1 MTKQARIEFQPLF
14 TETFE
19 RMLVKSPSIG
29 AALQNFISFK
39 SERPPL
45 ALPRGM
51 RDHKLNPPLD
61 RFSECHLSGNAC
73 LIYTDKNGVVTL
85 IAVVDHDEM
94 MGGKV
99 KALAKK
105 ISHLK
110 PSK

>member
-1 MTKQARIEFQPLF
+1 MRKADFKETPFFQADLARY
-14 TETFE
+14 
-19 RMLVKSPSIG
+19 
-29 AALQNFISFK
+29 AANNPAVEKAYFNFLTMK

-61 RFSECHLSGNAC
+61 GFSECHLSGNAC
-73 LIYTDKNGVVTL
+73 LIYTDKNNIVTL
-85 IAVVDHDEM
+85 ITVVDHDDM

-105 ISHLK
+105 IAHLK
-110 PSK
+110 PPK